1 MTPKDVLA
9 LRAPRTDRGR
19 LLLVLALALAV
30 TVFTATVPLLRDW
43 FDLRVYY
50 GTVDSWIH
58 DGGRVYDYRV
68 PGTPYGFTYPP
79 FAAVVM
85 SPMALVGLRAAI
97 GAALLLNL
105 AALAF
110 VVRVL
115 SGPGWR
121 RHGWY
126 GAGLAACALALFEP
140 LRDTISFGQV
150 NLLLLALVLADA
162 RLLEYSPSP
171 SSGPHPSSGGPRP
184 SPRPHPHGPA
194 HRHSR
199 ARRVRPFR
207 WFRRFSWFRSS
218 RRSRWS
224 RWAGIGIGLA
234 AAVKLTPALFI
245 GLLLIV
251 RRGRAAAVATAVAAG
266 ATAFAALVAPDASR
280 FYWTRALWDTSRVG
294 RLDYVS
300 NQSLQGVLARLG
312 VESRAAWAALVVLV
326 LCGWA
331 WRARRAAAS
340 GDRAGAFALTGL
352 TACLVSPV
360 TWVHHLVWLL
370 PSFAVL
376 IRAGRPRVAG
386 ALYAVLCT
394 SVVWLWFDDASGVG
408 GFLGANAYT
417 WVTLGL
423 LVWLPVGHL
432 PRDPRAAYR
441 STSATAA
448 PPSAAAPTMSAASDQ
463 PPSPTPARTV
473 AAVAVARVGAGA
485 DRVDGASAGV
495 DGLDGRE
502 GVGGRE
508 GVAGAAPGP
517 DRGRARSASSEPTGS
532 TRPAAAKPQ
541 SSSSRASS

>member
-1 MTPKDVLA
+1 MKPP
-9 LRAPRTDRGR
+9 RADRGR
-19 LLLVLALALAV
+19 LLLLLALAAAV

-50 GTVDSWIH
+50 GTVNSWIH

-85 SPMALVGLRAAI
+85 LPMALVGLRTAI
-97 GAALLLNL
+97 VTALLLNL

-110 VVRVL
+110 AVRVCV
-115 SGPGWR
+115 GPRWR
-121 RHGWY
+121 RYGWY
-126 GAGLAACALALFEP
+126 EAGLAACALALFEP
-140 LRDTISFGQV
+140 LRDTFSFGQV
-150 NLLLLALVLADA
+150 NLLLLALVLVDA
-162 RLLEYSPSP
+162 GLLA
-171 SSGPHPSSGGPRP
+171 SGRT
-184 SPRPHPHGPA
+184 
-194 HRHSR
+194 
-199 ARRVRPFR
+199 
-207 WFRRFSWFRSS
+207 
-218 RRSRWS
+218 
-224 RWAGIGIGLA
+224 RWAGVGIGLA

-245 GLLLIV
+245 GLLLV
-251 RRGRAAAVATAVAAG
+251 ARRWRAAAVATAVAAA
-266 ATAFAALVAPDASR
+266 ATALAALVAPDASR

-312 VESRAAWAALVVLV
+312 VESRAVWAVLV
-326 LCGWA
+326 LAALGWWA
-331 WRARRAAAS
+331 WRARRAAAV
-340 GDRAGAFALTGL
+340 GDWQAAFALTGL

-408 GFLGANAYT
+408 GFLGSNAYT
-417 WVTLGL
+417 WITLGL

-432 PRDPRAAYR
+432 PAGRRPMSQ

-448 PPSAAAPTMSAASDQ
+448 PPSAAAPAMSAASDQ
-463 PPSPTPARTV
+463 PRALPASTATATATGTGLVRGTGV
-473 AAVAVARVGAGA
+473 DFGAGSGA
-485 DRVDGASAGV
+485 DSGV
-495 DGLDGRE
+495 DC
-502 GVGGRE
+502 
-508 GVAGAAPGP
+508 GADSGFGPGP
-517 DRGRARSASSEPTGS
+517 GNGHGRTRSASSEPTGS
-532 TRPAAAKPQ
+532 TRPAAANPQ